1 MEHEIDIDDETPCIN
16 EESSCDVDE
25 PMPVISLQYI
35 LENNPFVE
43 IDVEKEDSDMDTDK

>member
-1 MEHEIDIDDETPCIN
+1 MEPEIDIDDETPFIN
-16 EESSCDVDE
+16 ELFCDVDE

-43 IDVEKEDSDMDTDK
+43 IDVEEEDSDTDNDN